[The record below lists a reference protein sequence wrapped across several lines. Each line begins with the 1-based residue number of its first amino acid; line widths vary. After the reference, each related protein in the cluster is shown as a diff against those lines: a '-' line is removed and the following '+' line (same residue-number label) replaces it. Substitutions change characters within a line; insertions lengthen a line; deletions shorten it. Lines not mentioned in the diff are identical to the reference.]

1 MACAAARA
9 FSLSLLESRCGS
21 AADGATPTS
30 AAVKWVA
37 CEELRIVSP
46 FLS

>member
-1 MACAAARA
+1 MACAAAKA

-30 AAVKWVA
+30 DHFREVG
-37 CEELRIVSP
+37 CL
-46 FLS
+46 